1 MRYALT
7 CVDTANGLMW
17 VYPVPRVNQA
27 YTIKALTE
35 LMAAYRT
42 PQVIANDR
50 GTHFT
55 GTMINC
61 WAEENSIEWQ
71 FRLPYNPTRAGI
83 IECYN
88 SILKAALKTDSQSLQ
103 GWTK

>member
-42 PQVIANDR
+42 PQVIKSDQR
-50 GTHFT
+50 IDFT
-55 GTMINC
+55 GTMIQC
-61 WAEENSIEWQ
+61 WAEDNNTEW
-71 FRLPYNPTRAGI
+71 
-83 IECYN
+83 
-88 SILKAALKTDSQSLQ
+88 
-103 GWTK
+103 